1 MAPER
6 FRSPRRAAHAL
17 ALRTRIVL
25 SCAASDQPS
34 NESVATRLGFNKAK
48 VGKWRRRFIAERLDG
63 PFDDPR
69 PGAPRRISDDKV
81 KQIVVRTLEAK
92 LKDATRWSTRSMA
105 KAAGVSPDTC
115 VGRIWSAFGLKPH
128 LVEYFKLSSDPLF
141 IEKVR
146 DVVGLYLG
154 PPERAVVP
162 CVDKKSQIEELN
174 RAQLILPMMPAVPER
189 RSHDH
194 VRQATSIP
202 PRPSRHGV
210 GQGHRVLARAP
221 SSRQAQEVPRAHRTR
236 GPSEPCRPP
245 HPRQSCDA
253 QGTGDQAVA
262 RAPPPVLAPLFPHE
276 LVLARPGRAVV
287 RRADDEEDPPRGR
300 PIASRAREGH
310 QGLDRP
316 LERGPETVRL
326 GDVRRSDPRR
336 ARSILRANF

>member
-162 CVDKKSQIEELN
+162 CVDEKSQIEELN
-174 RAQLILPMMPAVPER
+174 CAQPILPMMPAVPER
-189 RSHDH
+189 RSHDY
-194 VRQATSIP
+194 VRQATTSLFAAFDMASGKVIG
-202 PRPSRHGV
+202 SLHARH
-210 GQGHRVLARAP
+210 RAVELKKFLE
-221 SSRQAQEVPRAHRTR
+221 RIETEVPANLAVHLILDNHATHKAPVIKRSLER
-236 GPSEPCRPP
+236 
-245 HPRQSCDA
+245 HPR
-253 QGTGDQAVA
+253 
-262 RAPPPVLAPLFPHE
+262 F
-276 LVLARPGRAVV
+276 
-287 RRADDEEDPPRGR
+287 
-300 PIASRAREGH
+300 
-310 QGLDRP
+310 
-316 LERGPETVRL
+316 
-326 GDVRRSDPRR
+326 
-336 ARSILRANF
+336 